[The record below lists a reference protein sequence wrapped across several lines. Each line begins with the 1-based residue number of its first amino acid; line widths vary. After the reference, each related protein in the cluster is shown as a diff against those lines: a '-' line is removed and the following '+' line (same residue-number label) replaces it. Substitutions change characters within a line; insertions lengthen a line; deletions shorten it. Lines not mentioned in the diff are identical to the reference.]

1 MHVNKAIQKP
11 EKKIQQKNISGK
23 KAGIS
28 GAGTQDFAE
37 LNFLT
42 WLTPYIRAR
51 STKANLPVNIS
62 LSSFS
67 SYLSYRETDKYLC
80 DYESDTFEDKNKDY
94 FYKKIRLKCLN
105 CSKSCFVCYNYQST
119 FVSKCVAL
127 LLKQAATESVARR
140 KKIRVPKSSHG
151 NLSSNS
157 LKTKQVKD
165 FVLSKVSN
173 FT

>member
-1 MHVNKAIQKP
+1 M
-11 EKKIQQKNISGK
+11 
-23 KAGIS
+23 S
-28 GAGTQDFAE
+28 GAGTQDFTE

-51 STKANLPVNIS
+51 STKANLPVNSS

-67 SYLSYRETDKYLC
+67 SYLSYRDTDKYLC
-80 DYESDTFEDKNKDY
+80 DDESDTFEDKNKDY

-105 CSKSCFVCYNYQST
+105 CSKSCFVCYNYQFA

-127 LLKQAATESVARR
+127 LLKQVTTESVARR
-140 KKIRVPKSSHG
+140 KTFQKIRVPKSSHG